1 MMKDKKLKE
10 KLKYSATIWPKGFII
25 PGNKDP
31 LGSYTGMATDPFE
44 IPVQDADD
52 L

>member
-1 MMKDKKLKE
+1 MKKNRIPKDPMLYQPTV
-10 KLKYSATIWPKGFII
+10 LPKGFII

-31 LGSYTGMATDPFE
+31 LGSYTGIAADPFE
-44 IPVQDADD
+44 IPVQDAVD

>member
-1 MMKDKKLKE
+1 MKKRKLNTTDVYVKLQKDK
-10 KLKYSATIWPKGFII
+10 SDF
-25 PGNKDP
+25 DP
-31 LGSYTGMATDPFE
+31 MGSYTGRPCDLFE

>member
-1 MMKDKKLKE
+1 MKKRKLNTGGVYAELSKE
-10 KLKYSATIWPKGFII
+10 NSDF
-25 PGNKDP
+25 DP
-31 LGSYTGMATDPFE
+31 MGSYTGCPCDPFE